1 MENTSTSS
9 YGVVLVTA
17 ASMEEAEAI
26 ASSLVEA
33 RMAACVSITP
43 VRSIYTWEG
52 KTNSDQ
58 EWQLVIKTDLSLFDQ
73 LTAKIQE
80 LHSYE
85 VPEIIA
91 LPIIGLFRTYYAK
104 LLVKTAPNP
113 VIP

>member
-1 MENTSTSS
+1 MEKTSTSS

-17 ASMEEAEAI
+17 TSKEEADAI

-43 VRSIYTWEG
+43 VRSIYTWDG
-52 KTNSDQ
+52 KVNHDQ
-58 EWQLVIKTDLSLFDQ
+58 EWQLVIKTDLSQFDQ
-73 LTAKIQE
+73 LAAKIQE

-91 LPIIGLFRTYYAK
+91 LPIIAGSEAYLQWISENVSVKK
-104 LLVKTAPNP
+104 L
-113 VIP
+113 